1 MATNTK
7 KVNEVSE
14 FANLGYAHLY
24 NTTPRDSR
32 EIHLLDSTLR
42 EGEQAPGITF
52 SHRQRLQIAWMLDY
66 FGVDAIE
73 ISPIVSADHQR
84 STKEIIKAGLEAD
97 IVAHIR
103 ALKSDIDE
111 ALKCDA
117 EWVAMYH
124 SASDIHLK
132 YKLKVSREEAV
143 RRSVEAVEY
152 AKSHGLKM
160 RFTLEDASRA
170 EPEFLKRFAKAVA
183 EAGAT
188 RIGLP
193 DTVGALRPQG
203 MFKLVRMVREVVHN
217 PIDLH
222 CHNDLGLALANS
234 LAGVE
239 AGADQIHVTVNGLG
253 ERVGITPLAEAAV
266 ALKIFYG
273 ANLDVRLNMLTE
285 LSQLVESYTGVKT
298 HPMTPLVGVNA
309 YKHKAGTHVAA
320 VLRARSAYELI
331 PPKVVGNRRRI
342 IIGELS
348 GKSEAAF
355 LLKLLGLEP
364 DEKDA
369 LNAAR
374 GLKNLMCGDLFEVE
388 LTDEMERLI
397 LELDEA
403 VNKVKP

>member
-1 MATNTK
+1 MSNNTSNADDLAAY
-7 KVNEVSE
+7 VT
-14 FANLGYAHLY
+14 LGYANLY
-24 NTTPRDSR
+24 NNPTKDSR
-32 EIHLLDSTLR
+32 RIRLLDSTLR
-42 EGEQAPGITF
+42 EGEQAPGVTF
-52 SHRQRLQIAWMLDY
+52 THRQRLQIAWMLDY

-73 ISPIVSADHQR
+73 ISPIVSPDHQR
-84 STKEIIKAGLEAD
+84 STKEIIDAGLEAD

-124 SASDIHLK
+124 SASDIHLN
-132 YKLKVSREEAV
+132 YKLRVSREEAI

-170 EPEFLKRFAKAVA
+170 EPEFLKRFAKSVA

-203 MFKLVRMVREVVHN
+203 VFKMVKMVAEVVHK
-217 PIDLH
+217 PIDVH

-239 AGADQIHVTVNGLG
+239 AGADQIHVTINGLG

-273 ANLDVRLNMLTE
+273 AKLDVRLNMLTE
-285 LSQLVESYTGVKT
+285 LSQLIETYTGVRT
-298 HPMTPLVGVNA
+298 HTMAPLVGVNA

-331 PPKVVGNRRRI
+331 PPKLVGNRRRV

-364 DEKDA
+364 DE
-369 LNAAR
+369 LAASKAAG
-374 GLKNLMCGDLFEVE
+374 GLKNLRCGDLFEVE
-388 LTDEMERLI
+388 LTDEMENLI

-403 VNKVKP
+403 INKAQP